1 MGPASW
7 TNERAFLDWEGF
19 THFGCWSRLGYSPLL
34 LQNIINVRMETGVVD
49 TPANRLARSHHAVA
63 NNLALASLG

>member
-49 TPANRLARSHHAVA
+49 TPANRLARCHQGVD
-63 NNLALASLG
+63 NNLASVFLG